1 MNRLYLLLL
10 LLIVAISCRGDESD
24 LQKIDQVINVYIT
37 NSDGQDLLNS
47 DLDGSYISYELWDL
61 NGTYDLTEI
70 TSGFSLETD
79 DDDVNFIE
87 YISGATRVLTDSV
100 SPNLKYYQSEFS
112 FNLEREI
119 DEDNTTFDIDTMTVN
134 YLWTNSTFEVS
145 TIYWDEE
152 LVFTKTEGEPN
163 TVKIIK

>member
-87 YISGATRVLTDSV
+87 YISGATRVLTDSI
-100 SPNLKYYQSEFS
+100 SPELKYYQSEFS
-112 FNLEREI
+112 VNLEREI

>member
-10 LLIVAISCRGDESD
+10 LLIVATSCRGDESD